1 MNIVRR
7 FLFGLLLAA
16 GSFSLQA
23 APVDVNRASAKE
35 IADALAGIGLA
46 KANAIVAYRN
56 EHGTFSSPDQLTLV
70 KGVGSKTVEMNRADI
85 IVATSPGK

>member
-23 APVDVNRASAKE
+23 APVDVNQASAEE
-35 IADALAGIGLA
+35 IAQALKGIGLS
-46 KANAIVAYRN
+46 KASAIVAYRS
-56 EHGTFSSPDQLTLV
+56 EHGPFTSPDELALV
-70 KGVGSKTVEMNRADI
+70 KGVGKKIVETNRTDI
-85 IVATSPGK
+85 IVANTQGE